1 MPEFT
6 ALVVCSANVCR
17 SPSAAAVLR
26 HRLTGPDYRGLRITD
41 AGVRTSSGQ
50 SWCGEAVAHLQQQ
63 RILTG
68 DLPDHPA
75 RQVGA
80 ADLSEAGLVLAADR
94 AVLGRLIRMDPTV
107 RDRLFTIT
115 EVAALGPPIAA
126 ERPTY
131 VVSTDGGDISGVLSW
146 WVGAMDDARGLVDMT
161 ESAER
166 RFRWPR
172 RAVVEGYDVPDAH
185 VEANGV
191 SHRRMLPLLVEAVD
205 GIAATVR
212 SLVRSSSSS

>member
-1 MPEFT
+1 M
-6 ALVVCSANVCR
+6 LVVCSANVCR

-26 HRLTGPDYRGLRITD
+26 HRLTGPDFRELHITD

-50 SWCGEAVAHLQQQ
+50 SWCREAVAYLRQQ

-75 RQVGA
+75 RQVDA
-80 ADLSEAGLVLAADR
+80 ADLSESGLVLAADR
-94 AVLGRLIRMDPTV
+94 AVLGTLIRMDPTV

-131 VVSTDGGDISGVLSW
+131 VVPTDGGDLSVVLRW
-146 WVGAMDDARGLVDMT
+146 WVAAMDDARGLVDVT
-161 ESAER
+161 EPAER
-166 RFRWPR
+166 RFPWTR
-172 RAVVEGYDVPDAH
+172 RTTVEGYDVPDAH
-185 VEANGV
+185 VDGNGV

-205 GIAATVR
+205 GIAGAVR
-212 SLVRSSSSS
+212 SLVRSSS

>member
-1 MPEFT
+1 M
-6 ALVVCSANVCR
+6 LVVCSANVCR

-41 AGVRTSSGQ
+41 AGVRTFSGQ
-50 SWCGEAVAHLQQQ
+50 SWCREAVAHLQRQQ
-63 RILTG
+63 ILTG
-68 DLPDHPA
+68 ELPDHPA
-75 RQVGA
+75 RQVDA

-94 AVLGRLIRMDPTV
+94 AVLGTLIRMDPTV

-131 VVSTDGGDISGVLSW
+131 VVPADGGDLSGVLSW
-146 WVGAMDDARGLVDMT
+146 WVAAMDSARGLVDMS
-161 ESAER
+161 EPAER
-166 RFRWPR
+166 RFPWPR
-172 RAVVEGYDVPDAH
+172 RATVDGYDVPDAH
-185 VEANGV
+185 VAGNGV

-205 GIAATVR
+205 GIAGAVR
-212 SLVRSSSSS
+212 ALVRSSS